1 MSNRKLR
8 PWQGIL
14 AALLAAPLAA
24 TFGTLVHQTR
34 IEEAPIGVSLALGLV
49 FWIALTLRQRARKAA
64 GWIYAGALA
73 VTLTIYS
80 QPGDDVMIPA
90 TELGYAWS
98 YGAIVISAI
107 LAAFPK
113 LPKELWSK
121 KL

>member
-1 MSNRKLR
+1 M
-8 PWQGIL
+8 

-64 GWIYAGALA
+64 GWIFAGVLA

-98 YGAIVISAI
+98 YGAIVVAAI
-107 LAAFPK
+107 MAAFPK

-121 KL
+121 RL